1 MTTSS
6 CPTVS
11 TSSSSATSCASGDT
25 LPRRVTT
32 RWTST
37 LPSPPPLLLLLALAL
52 TLGSSLGG
60 GGGVRLVE
68 ARTFPTEV
76 TKLLA
81 LKAELEAR
89 GLGYLLDTWK
99 CPPEGE
105 GECDPCGYGAI
116 P

>member
-1 MTTSS
+1 M
-6 CPTVS
+6 
-11 TSSSSATSCASGDT
+11 
-25 LPRRVTT
+25 
-32 RWTST
+32 
-37 LPSPPPLLLLLALAL
+37 LLLLALAL

-60 GGGVRLVE
+60 GGGARLAE
-68 ARTFPTEV
+68 ARTFPSEV

-105 GECDPCGYGAI
+105 GACDPCGYGALNPVRSCLPRMYI
-116 P
+116 GVFPRARRRAHVMK